1 MNKKKHLIIGAA
13 IFSGIAVISLFA
25 MLPLTAKSS
34 TNKGSDWMKNLDDSM
49 TLTSMSIP
57 GSHDSGALHS
67 IGDLS
72 GKCQDLAIADQLNAG
87 VRFFDIRLQLR
98 DDELKV
104 VHGIVDQKLDFSNV
118 LNDFKVFLNNHP
130 SEGLIVS
137 IKKESQDKNSST
149 TFEEGLKKRLA
160 NYSNLWN
167 LDRNLPETLGQIRG
181 KIYLVSRY
189 KDNSIGLPAY
199 DGWIEHDADA
209 TTNTFDILESN
220 LHVQDYFKIKDIEM
234 KKKEILSCFEY
245 SKSSLDSLT
254 LNFTSCYF
262 LNSFP
267 PTYAGST
274 AKIINNWV
282 SEQIKNEKNL
292 GVIVS
297 DFVTSDFCEQIY
309 KRN

>member
-13 IFSGIAVISLFA
+13 NFSGIAVISLFA

-137 IKKESQDKNSST
+137 IKKRKP
-149 TFEEGLKKRLA
+149 R
-160 NYSNLWN
+160 
-167 LDRNLPETLGQIRG
+167 
-181 KIYLVSRY
+181 
-189 KDNSIGLPAY
+189 
-199 DGWIEHDADA
+199 
-209 TTNTFDILESN
+209 
-220 LHVQDYFKIKDIEM
+220 
-234 KKKEILSCFEY
+234 
-245 SKSSLDSLT
+245 
-254 LNFTSCYF
+254 
-262 LNSFP
+262 
-267 PTYAGST
+267 
-274 AKIINNWV
+274 
-282 SEQIKNEKNL
+282 
-292 GVIVS
+292 
-297 DFVTSDFCEQIY
+297 
-309 KRN
+309 